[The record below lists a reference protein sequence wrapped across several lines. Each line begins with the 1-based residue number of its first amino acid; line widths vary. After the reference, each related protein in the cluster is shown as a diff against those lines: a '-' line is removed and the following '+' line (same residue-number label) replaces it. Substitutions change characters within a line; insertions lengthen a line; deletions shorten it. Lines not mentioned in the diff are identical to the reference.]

1 MIESFYYNNLN
12 SFMDNEKKTNN
23 QACAD
28 NIKILMITTQQ
39 EILMKTK
46 KLKIKQHEQVEQEDK
61 QQ

>member
-1 MIESFYYNNLN
+1 MIESFCYNNLD

-23 QACAD
+23 QVCAD
-28 NIKILMITTQQ
+28 NITILMITTQQ